1 MSVFVGSYDTFLS
14 FFGLAN
20 LTDASPDFKRLP
32 AYASTLVFE
41 LFTETNMTS
50 FPSNTDDLIVR
61 FLFRNGTDSALT
73 AFPIFDRKDDSMPW
87 NDFRTEFQAR
97 AIKTAAG
104 WCARCKSTVG
114 WCWQK
119 GIAPESKTS
128 STSSTTT
135 PTTDCNKSKLT
146 LAQAGV
152 IGAMTT
158 LGVVALVGAI
168 LFVARRGRKTGAV
181 PTHSKRTAQ
190 IRKVGPLF
198 TRLDCLRK
206 S

>member
-1 MSVFVGSYDTFLS
+1 
-14 FFGLAN
+14 
-20 LTDASPDFKRLP
+20 
-32 AYASTLVFE
+32 
-41 LFTETNMTS
+41 
-50 FPSNTDDLIVR
+50 
-61 FLFRNGTDSALT
+61 
-73 AFPIFDRKDDSMPW
+73 MPW

-168 LFVARRGRKTGAV
+168 LFFARRGRRTGAV